1 METCLLALLAEL
13 HCLANQPALGLSV
26 IDEAMKMEEEAEEYI
41 FHAELHRLAGE
52 LSGGSLSD
60 AKAPPGPIRP
70 SGASISISG
79 PKPLDR
85 VTRRAR
91 VHPASSFFI
100 LHSLTSTGER
110 SSATPRPGSG
120 L

>member
-1 METCLLALLAEL
+1 METYFLALLAEL

-26 IDEAMKMEEEAEEYI
+26 IDE
-41 FHAELHRLAGE
+41 
-52 LSGGSLSD
+52 GGSLAD

-100 LHSLTSTGER
+100 LHSLYFYWGEVVGHTAPWFRLVTG
-110 SSATPRPGSG
+110 PRP